1 MSCRDQP
8 GKLADR
14 DRTQLEAD
22 AIKLSDPAKHRYGI
36 YIPLGSSEW
45 ISYEWEALLWANGG
59 QFMNSD
65 NTKVAFDSP
74 AMQSCA
80 Q

>member
-22 AIKLSDPAKHRYGI
+22 AEVR
-36 YIPLGSSEW
+36 
-45 ISYEWEALLWANGG
+45 
-59 QFMNSD
+59 QV
-65 NTKVAFDSP
+65 VA
-74 AMQSCA
+74 
-80 Q
+80 